1 MTCMHDYETV
11 LPLLACPL
19 NILQKVEYDSINCP
33 KIFLIAKIFMHK
45 LKIYHYDKIKHHVKI
60 TSFTLFLTIQHPV
73 HIKILN
79 LFGLSYEL
87 QNVHVFYKFEN

>member
-1 MTCMHDYETV
+1 M

-19 NILQKVEYDSINCP
+19 NILQKVDYDSINCP
-33 KIFLIAKIFMHK
+33 KLCLIAQIFMHN
-45 LKIYHYDKIKHHVKI
+45 LKIYHNDKIERHVKI

-73 HIKILN
+73 HTKILN

-87 QNVHVFYKFEN
+87 QNVHVLYKFEN